1 MSAGKKQKGFTLMG
15 AMIMVAAMGAGL
27 AVYEEGKDIMIAV
40 EEADREM
47 YAAKAIRK
55 RKAPV
60 TR

>member
-1 MSAGKKQKGFTLMG
+1 MLALGFFITPALLG
-15 AMIMVAAMGAGL
+15 GR
-27 AVYEEGKDIMIAV
+27 KDIMIAV